1 MVTSPGQHMGHRSI
15 FRYYDYPADKK
26 DMNVYSK
33 WLHSLNNSWSLFA
46 DLQYRHVGH
55 HMDGFEGNPDLL
67 SNAILISLTRKQ
79 G

>member
-1 MVTSPGQHMGHRSI
+1 
-15 FRYYDYPADKK
+15 
-26 DMNVYSK
+26 MNVYSK